1 MHTTLKWFEKI
12 SIICCLNCSTHRSM
26 SGFKLISGAANI
38 FCICLCSKY
47 FSLTKNTFEVFVW
60 DRFTLTVKLSYLDV
74 IKISRILKIIIIQRK
89 TVILKCFFFSLL
101 FIFTLQQTLHILT
114 RNKMTSILLD
124 FVNPRLILLHW

>member
-1 MHTTLKWFEKI
+1 MHATLKWFEKI

-47 FSLTKNTFEVFVW
+47 FSLTENIFEVFVF

-89 TVILKCFFFSLL
+89 RQLFWNMLFSLL

-114 RNKMTSILLD
+114 RNKVICILLD
-124 FVNPRLILLHW
+124 KVNPRLIL

>member
-1 MHTTLKWFEKI
+1 MQATLKWFEKI

-38 FCICLCSKY
+38 FCTCLCSKY

-89 TVILKCFFFSLL
+89 RQLFWNMLFSLL

-114 RNKMTSILLD
+114 RNKVICILLD
-124 FVNPRLILLHW
+124 KVNPRLIL